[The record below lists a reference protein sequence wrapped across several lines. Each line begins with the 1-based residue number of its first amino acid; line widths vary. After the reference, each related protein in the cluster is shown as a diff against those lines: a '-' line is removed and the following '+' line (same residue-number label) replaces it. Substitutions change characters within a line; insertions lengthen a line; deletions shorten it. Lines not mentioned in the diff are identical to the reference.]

1 MGISNDE
8 GTFGSFRSSTFTIP
22 SGYIENIASPNMKS
36 LLY

>member
-1 MGISNDE
+1 MMKEHLVALI
-8 GTFGSFRSSTFTIP
+8 STFTIP